1 MPIDLPETTPRT
13 LPVIVLA
20 DTSGSMGVDGKID
33 VLNDSLRRMVSAF
46 RQLSIP
52 GTSVAISVITF
63 GGEEARVHQA
73 LEPVESV
80 DLAALSAAGRTPM
93 GSAFEL
99 ATRVLEDKESLPERS
114 YQPNLVLVSDG
125 IPTDEWQGPLD
136 ALNSAPRSGR
146 ALRFA
151 VGIGADLK
159 LDVLE
164 RFAGSEG
171 QVVPAS
177 EVEMLT
183 EFFRYVTY
191 TVTRSVAAVGQS
203 QADLP
208 TFKDYPSDDVI
219 EF

>member
-1 MPIDLPETTPRT
+1 VPIELDEPKPRS

-20 DTSGSMGVDGKID
+20 DTSGSMGVDGKLE
-33 VLNDSLRRMVSAF
+33 VLNDSLRRMVDAF
-46 RQLSIP
+46 RQLSLP
-52 GTSVAISVITF
+52 ATSVGVAVITF
-63 GGEEARVHQA
+63 GGEQARIHQEFADVDA
-73 LEPVESV
+73 LDFQP
-80 DLAALSAAGRTPM
+80 LGAGGRTPM

-99 ATRVLEDKESLPERS
+99 ATTLLEDRDVLPERS

-125 IPTDEWQGPLD
+125 IPTDDWQGPLER
-136 ALNSAPRSGR
+136 LNAAPRASR
-146 ALRFA
+146 AFRFA

-191 TVTRSVAAVGQS
+191 TVTQSVAKLGKS
-203 QADLP
+203 QAEMP
-208 TFKDYPSDDVI
+208 TFRDFPTDDVI